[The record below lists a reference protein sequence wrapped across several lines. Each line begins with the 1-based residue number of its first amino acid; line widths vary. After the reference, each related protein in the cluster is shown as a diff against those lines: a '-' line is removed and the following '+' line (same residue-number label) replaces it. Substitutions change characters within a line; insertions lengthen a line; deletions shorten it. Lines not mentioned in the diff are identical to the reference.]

1 MWEKYMK
8 FGTNRNTVCMKK
20 FNTLQNSNLQ
30 QHNDHM
36 RQRGMDSQASLSPG
50 AMYTLTLLF
59 V

>member
-1 MWEKYMK
+1 MK